1 MTQLVALV
9 LDGPCA
15 GSYDIACA
23 TRRMVFTRA
32 ADGRT
37 YALDEPGDQVQADEE
52 AFLYET
58 DGSIGWLCGHGP
70 GLPARSLTFQIT
82 ATMDPATGEIAAL
95 TAEQLAADRR
105 AGRER
110 VLAWASGERDG
121 GRSRGTP
128 ASHPVAPTQE
138 ALFT

>member
-1 MTQLVALV
+1 MSHLLALV

-15 GSYDIACA
+15 GSYDVKRA

-37 YALDEPGDQVQADEE
+37 YALDEPGDIVEPDED
-52 AFLYET
+52 AFVYET

-70 GLPARSLTFQIT
+70 GLPARTMTFQIA
-82 ATMDPATGEIAAL
+82 ATMNRATGEVEPL
-95 TAEQLAADRR
+95 TPAQLEAERR

-121 GRSRGTP
+121 RSRGVTSP
-128 ASHPVAPTQE
+128 RPVAPKQE